1 MINHHKKII
10 SQISTASIIAALYA
24 SITVLLAPISYYPIQ
39 VRVSEALTLLPYIF
53 PSAVWGLF
61 IGCLI
66 ANIFGGLGVYDI
78 FIGSVLTLIAA
89 YLTKMLAKTK
99 KPWLAPLPPIFLN
112 GFGVSAYLVGLLHIF
127 PEKNILHLNPYFTT
141 AIFII
146 IGEIIATYVIGLP
159 ILMLIIRRKRG

>member
-1 MINHHKKII
+1 MAKKNRKILFE
-10 SQISTASIIAALYA
+10 ISTGAIIAALYA

-39 VRVSEALTLLPYIF
+39 VRISEALTVLPYIF

-78 FIGSVLTLIAA
+78 FIGSILTLIAA
-89 YLTKMLAKTK
+89 YLTRQIARTK
-99 KPWLAPLPPIFLN
+99 KTYLAPLPPIFLN
-112 GFGVSAYLVGLLHIF
+112 GFGVSAYLVYLLHIL
-127 PEKNILHLNPYFTT
+127 PGKNILHLSPYFTT
-141 AIFII
+141 VIFIM

-159 ILMLIIRRKRG
+159 ILLIFIRKKTG